1 MVVHVFMEVVRR
13 RRMPVQLVRKIDI
26 FINKVK
32 HIYIINE
39 KWKKCNRIVKKLQL
53 KIVKLWCIILIV

>member
-1 MVVHVFMEVVRR
+1 MYID
-13 RRMPVQLVRKIDI
+13 QLIFNKMTY

-39 KWKKCNRIVKKLQL
+39 KWKKCNRIAKKLQL